1 MKLGCLCESY
11 FCVCV
16 VWFFLKV
23 ILGVTFSGILRV
35 LYSIT
40 VIAYLTGFGLVFNT
54 VATNWEMLMPGKL
67 SKGTALK
74 KGYSEGDVK
83 MIVNLVACYRT
94 RLYPLIVLNYD

>member
-1 MKLGCLCESY
+1 MRVI
-11 FCVCV
+11 FICVCV
-16 VWFFLKV
+16 VWFFFKV

-40 VIAYLTGFGLVFNT
+40 VIAYLTGFGFAFKT

-67 SKGTALK
+67 SKGSALK

-83 MIVNLVACYRT
+83 MTVNFATCYRT
-94 RLYPLIVLNYD
+94 RSYPLTVLKL